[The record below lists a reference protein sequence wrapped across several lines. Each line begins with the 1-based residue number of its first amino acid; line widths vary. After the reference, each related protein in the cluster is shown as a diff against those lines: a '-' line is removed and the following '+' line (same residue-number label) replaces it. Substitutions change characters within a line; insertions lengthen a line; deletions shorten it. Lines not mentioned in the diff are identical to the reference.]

1 MFHIIKPGTRFDIVG
16 KQKGFLAL
24 SALLVAAFIAVIVG
38 MGPNYG
44 IDFKGGSD
52 IILSFNDSVTAEE
65 VKDAA
70 VQAGFP
76 DATVQQFGSSGKQFL
91 VQTSAVS
98 VVTEQGID
106 KVRAEIGKLSPIAKD
121 TWSTN
126 QPDRFD
132 LKLEKATSLDALT
145 GAVKAAGFE
154 DFEVEQQ
161 GKPEDNLYAV
171 RFEDLGNQVRK
182 GFEAAMGPKF
192 VRTAEDGTKI
202 YGLDRLE
209 TVGARVG
216 NQLRE
221 DGLTAV
227 FLALAAILVYI
238 AVRFDIRYAPGA
250 VVAVAHDVI
259 LSMGILT
266 VIQMEI
272 NLPILASILTIVG
285 YSLNDTIVVFD
296 RIRENY
302 TAGRGGSD
310 LTEIVNT
317 SINETLNR
325 TIVTS
330 LTTLLAVATIF
341 VLGSGLIQNF
351 ALTLM
356 IGVIVGTYSSVFV
369 ASPIL
374 LLMDTWLRA
383 REEAR
388 ALRAKMSG
396 EVVPAEDA

>member
-1 MFHIIKPGTRFDIVG
+1 MLHIIKPGSRFDIVG

-24 SALLVAAFIAVIVG
+24 SALLVVAFLALIGG

-52 IILSFNDSVTAEE
+52 IILSFNEPVTSEQVTE
-65 VKDAA
+65 AA
-70 VQAGFP
+70 VKSGFA
-76 DATVQQFGSSGKQFL
+76 DATTQQFGSSGKQFL

-98 VVTEQGID
+98 VVDEASID
-106 KVRAEIGKLSPIAKD
+106 KVRAEVAKLSPIERD
-121 TWSTN
+121 SWSPN

-132 LKLEKATSLDALT
+132 LKLEGVTTAAALE

-154 DFEVEQQ
+154 DFEVEQT
-161 GKPEDNLYAV
+161 GKPEDNRWAV
-171 RFEDLGNQVRK
+171 RFEDLGNKVRK
-182 GFEAAMGPKF
+182 GFEAQMGDKF
-192 VRTAEDGTKI
+192 VRMGDDGEKI

-250 VVAVAHDVI
+250 VVAVFHDVV

-266 VIQMEI
+266 AVQMEI

-302 TAGRGGSD
+302 TAGRGGSN

-330 LTTLLAVATIF
+330 LTTFIAVATIY

-351 ALTLM
+351 AFTLI
-356 IGVIVGTYSSVFV
+356 IGVVVGTYSSVFV

-374 LLMDTWLRA
+374 LLMDTWLKA

-396 EVVPAEDA
+396 EVVTEDA